1 MPGIQPSI
9 TRYLLFSKQ
18 FNFGDAGRVT
28 REISGGFY
36 GLHLHNMH
44 KLISLERIKDYGTKI
59 ALSRKSKRIWI
70 SKDKKRKKDHKIE
83 MTQFQGMVLYRKPG
97 ARGSKWHC
105 HKFIRRNYEKFQ
117 LISNNHSTQLVKPA
131 QLHKRWMYKVHRP
144 KIALTWEE
152 KAQAC
157 ISAFSKTD
165 PKWSNVWRNQ
175 KQNWSFLD

>member
-1 MPGIQPSI
+1 MRTLERKVPRDVVSHSPPTFPKGYQVSPTYQVAMKTSNNRYSIFIILTIFLWSLMISVQPPM

-70 SKDKKRKKDHKIE
+70 SKDKKQKKDHKIE
-83 MTQFQGMVLYRKPG
+83 MTQFQGM
-97 ARGSKWHC
+97 
-105 HKFIRRNYEKFQ
+105 
-117 LISNNHSTQLVKPA
+117 
-131 QLHKRWMYKVHRP
+131 LHQP
-144 KIALTWEE
+144 
-152 KAQAC
+152 
-157 ISAFSKTD
+157 
-165 PKWSNVWRNQ
+165 
-175 KQNWSFLD
+175 

>member
-1 MPGIQPSI
+1 MQDCKNTSQLDICCLRSNSI
-9 TRYLLFSKQ
+9 L
-18 FNFGDAGRVT
+18 GCRVA
-28 REISGGFY
+28 REITGRFY

-131 QLHKRWMYKVHRP
+131 QLHKRWMYKVHWP
-144 KIALTWEE
+144 KIALT
-152 KAQAC
+152 AQ
-157 ISAFSKTD
+157 KEVQV
-165 PKWSNVWRNQ
+165 KWKENLYYESC
-175 KQNWSFLD
+175 K

>member
-1 MPGIQPSI
+1 MPSHLKTKANVFKYMQILERKVPRDVVSHSPPTFPKGSQVSPTYQVAMEISNNSCSIFFLSFWQFLWSLMTSVQPLMA
-9 TRYLLFSKQ
+9 RYLLFSKQ

-97 ARGSKWHC
+97 ARGSK
-105 HKFIRRNYEKFQ
+105 
-117 LISNNHSTQLVKPA
+117 
-131 QLHKRWMYKVHRP
+131 
-144 KIALTWEE
+144 
-152 KAQAC
+152 
-157 ISAFSKTD
+157 
-165 PKWSNVWRNQ
+165 
-175 KQNWSFLD
+175 